1 MDNALY
7 QVGQSSKVIT
17 RRYLTDANTSSIALL
32 LILVD
37 TFGYEALEWDPE
49 TIRLELQREFYA
61 VIHPPILNKLMAA
74 ITIVTTNYFQ
84 KSLLKF
90 NEICNVLSGD
100 EISYGE
106 FEPADPVE
114 ILIGLTEATIL
125 WPVGQDEEEQF
136 SDEIK
141 SFIAEILNE
150 SGGYTPVGV
159 LASVLDPSVFDEVAS
174 SWADDPD
181 MFSTIYKARRER
193 VEDLQYAH
201 KSYLHSLYKQ
211 LSELP
216 ISQGSKDAV
225 LSRLQ
230 QSIGDVNV

>member
-1 MDNALY
+1 MNNALY
-7 QVGQSSKVIT
+7 QVGQSSKAIT
-17 RRYLTDANTSSIALL
+17 RRYLMDTNTSSIALL

-37 TFGYEALEWDPE
+37 TFGYESLEWDPE

-61 VIHPPILNKLMAA
+61 IIPSSAINKLMAA

-84 KSLLKF
+84 KSLFKF

-100 EISYGE
+100 EISGGE

-114 ILIGLTEATIL
+114 ILIALTEATIL
-125 WPVGQDEEEQF
+125 WPAGQEEEEQF

-141 SFIAEILNE
+141 AFIAEVLND

-174 SWADDPD
+174 SWSDDPD
-181 MFSTIYKARRER
+181 MFSSIYKARRER

-201 KSYLHSLYKQ
+201 KSYLRSLYNQ
-211 LSELP
+211 LSALP
-216 ISQGSKDAV
+216 IAQGNKDAV
-225 LSRLQ
+225 LHRLQ
-230 QSIGDVNV
+230 QSVGGLD